1 MKNRLLKVFIV
12 LVTVYGFTNM
22 SVLKSQ
28 NPIITSINPNSAVLG
43 QSLSVTISGQN
54 THFAQGT
61 GTSTSVWFSQGS
73 QTIYPSYVAAQ
84 GSISLS
90 AWFSIPNF
98 ANTGLW
104 NVNVNN
110 YVDGTMILP
119 NSMTINSIPN
129 PQIISVSPDS
139 AAEGQT
145 ISVSITAQ
153 NTNFGQ
159 GSTTTTA
166 WFEQGS
172 STYLPIVN
180 LNVVSSTEI
189 IGQVNIPSSVNLGY
203 YNTWV
208 SNTIDGQI
216 NKPNSFVVYEGGG
229 GPSLPIGLETLT
241 PSWGEFGKLYT
252 YTLVGHLTHF
262 TDPSLV
268 LVFKNQS
275 NNLLTKIGNN
285 VNVINDSLV
294 EFDAKIDLGG
304 NTDTWDLFAYS
315 NIDGGISLTD
325 AYVVSP
331 VSINNI
337 ENNYS
342 VDIFPNPSNSIVKIR
357 SSEINNTKVE
367 ILIHSSVGELLYS
380 KSFDVNND
388 LNQSIDISSFPVGI
402 YFIQIKFDEN
412 NIYKKILKN

>member
-1 MKNRLLKVFIV
+1 MNNSLLKVLMVFVVV
-12 LVTVYGFTNM
+12 LGFTNF

-28 NPIITSINPNSAVLG
+28 NPIITSISPDSATLG

-61 GTSTSVWFSQGS
+61 GTSTTVWFSQGS
-73 QTIYPSYVAAQ
+73 QTIYPNYIAAQ

-90 AWFSIPNF
+90 AYFYIPN
-98 ANTGLW
+98 NVSTGLW
-104 NVNVNN
+104 NVNANN
-110 YVDGTMILP
+110 YIDGIMILP
-119 NSMTINSIPN
+119 NSMTINPIPN
-129 PQIISVSPDS
+129 SQIISVNPDS

-180 LNVVSSTEI
+180 INIISSTEI
-189 IGQVNIPSSVNLGY
+189 IGQVNIPSVVSLGY

-216 NKPNSFVVYEGGG
+216 NKPNSFVVYAGG
-229 GPSLPIGLETLT
+229 GPSAPIGLESLT
-241 PSWGEFGKLYT
+241 PSWGEFEKQYT

-262 TDPSLV
+262 SDPSLV
-268 LVFKNQS
+268 LVFKNHS

-285 VNVINDSLV
+285 VNVINDTLV

-337 ENNYS
+337 ESNYS
-342 VDIFPNPSNSIVKIR
+342 IDIFPNPSNSIINIK
-357 SSEINNTKVE
+357 SSEISNTKVE

-380 KSFDVNND
+380 KSLDINND
-388 LNQSIDISSFPVGI
+388 LNQSIDISAFPIGI